1 MRPRDHRLR
10 LGLVATMLGGALLL
24 GACSRDSAA
33 TETPAGAK
41 GTASPSRS
49 VTPSAAPSVSA
60 RPSASASAALSS
72 NPPSAPPSASVAPA
86 SAASSSASA
95 APIGGKKYVVEAGDT
110 LGVIA
115 EKFGV
120 TIQQL
125 IETNKLAN
133 PDFLTVGQELIIP
146 GR

>member
-10 LGLVATMLGGALLL
+10 LGLLASLLGGALLL
-24 GACSRDSAA
+24 GACSRDSGPTVTPTGVKGSPTAA
-33 TETPAGAK
+33 RAA
-41 GTASPSRS
+41 
-49 VTPSAAPSVSA
+49 TPSASASA
-60 RPSASASAALSS
+60 RPSASASASAAPASS
-72 NPPSAPPSASVAPA
+72 QPAAPPSASAAPA
-86 SAASSSASA
+86 APASASA
-95 APIGGKKYVVEAGDT
+95 APTGGQKYVVEAGDT

-125 IETNKLAN
+125 IDANKLSN
-133 PDFLTVGQELIIP
+133 PDFLAVGQELIIP

>member
-10 LGLVATMLGGALLL
+10 LGLVASMLGGALLL
-24 GACSRDSAA
+24 GACSRDSA
-33 TETPAGAK
+33 T
-41 GTASPSRS
+41 
-49 VTPSAAPSVSA
+49 VTPTGVRGTPTAPRSATPSTAPSASASA
-60 RPSASASAALSS
+60 RPSASTSAVPSNSS
-72 NPPSAPPSASVAPA
+72 PPAPPPA
-86 SAASSSASA
+86 SAAPSSA
-95 APIGGKKYVVEAGDT
+95 APSSAAPTTGQKYVVAAGDT

-120 TIQQL
+120 TIDQL
-125 IETNKLAN
+125 IQANKLSN